1 VKIHLS
7 NYDYLRNFDVFLRG
21 FNPSDPSKLDIS
33 TNDKWIS
40 AHPAILAAVAAL
52 GLKVGSEAVQFDEIT
67 AKSGHYLDRM
77 GLFKI
82 LNKPSPFTIS
92 SHEAAG
98 RFIPI
103 TQIKTQEEQ
112 SRFIS
117 DMIPLLHLEPAKVD
131 AIKYT
136 VGELVRNVLEH
147 AQSENGAIVAAQY
160 YQEQN
165 VIRLGICDTG
175 VGVKGS
181 MRQSWGPHHT
191 STDLEA
197 IKWALVPGV
206 SGTTM
211 REGGTEDNAGAGL
224 FVVKSIS
231 MLTRDYFV
239 IYSGTGVY
247 RLLKRRPDVQTI
259 RLHASPDKDRNAQTD
274 EAPRFPGTFV
284 AIDISLDK
292 IDEFATLLESIR
304 KAFSVAVQARRKARF
319 TRPQFI

>member
-1 VKIHLS
+1 MKVHLS
-7 NYDYLRNFDVFLRG
+7 NYDFLRNFDVFLRG
-21 FNPSDPSKLDIS
+21 FDASDPSSLQIT

-52 GLKVGSEAVQFDEIT
+52 GLTVEPDKIEFDEIT
-67 AKSGHYLDRM
+67 ARSGHYLDRM
-77 GLFKI
+77 GLFRI
-82 LNKPSPFTIS
+82 LNKESPFSIS
-92 SHEAAG
+92 EHEAAG

-103 TQIKTQEEQ
+103 TQIKTQQEQ

-117 DMIPLLHLEPAKVD
+117 DMIPLLHLEPTKAD

-147 AQSENGAIVAAQY
+147 SLAKNGAIVAAQY

-175 VGVKGS
+175 IGIQQS
-181 MRQSWGPHHT
+181 MGHVWPRHSQT
-191 STDLEA
+191 NLDA

-224 FVVKSIS
+224 FFVKSIS
-231 MLTRDYFV
+231 MLTRNYFV
-239 IYSGTGVY
+239 MYSGTGVY
-247 RLLKRRPDVQTI
+247 RLLKRRPDVVSI
-259 RLHASPDKDRNAQTD
+259 RLNADPDRDRNSQTNK
-274 EAPRFPGTFV
+274 APNFPGTFV
-284 AIDISLDK
+284 AIDISLDR
-292 IDEFATLLESIR
+292 IDEFADLLEAIR
-304 KAFSVAVQARRKARF
+304 KAYSNAVQARRKARF
-319 TRPQFI
+319 TRPRFI